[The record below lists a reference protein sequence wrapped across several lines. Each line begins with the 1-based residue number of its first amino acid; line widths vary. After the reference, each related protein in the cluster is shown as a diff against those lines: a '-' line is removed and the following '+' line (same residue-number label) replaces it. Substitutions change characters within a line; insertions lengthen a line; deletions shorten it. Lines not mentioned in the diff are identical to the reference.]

1 MNPGLSQLGRQL
13 AGIWKQLGL
22 NQRISIIVTGL
33 AVVAALLAV
42 GFWSSRTDY
51 ALLYGGLD
59 EAESSKILA
68 ALDEAKIPHKIRQGG
83 GILVPSDKVHEV
95 RAQLAGKGMP
105 RGEGI
110 GFELLD
116 MPNFGLS
123 DFVQRA
129 NYTRALQG
137 ELARTV
143 AQMDQIE
150 GARVM
155 IVMPENRLLAGA
167 QQKPTASVF
176 VRVRGNG
183 PLSASSVNSIRLV
196 VANAVEGLQVANVSV
211 VDNLGNV
218 LSENQD
224 DSVAGLSNNQL
235 TARKNLEV
243 YLSKKAEGM
252 LEQVLG
258 ARQAVVRVAAEI
270 NWDTVTRFEEK
281 FDPEG
286 QVIRQS
292 TIDDENVD
300 STTPGTGG
308 MPGMQANANSDTN
321 SPSGMN
327 SSRTKKKTTTN
338 QYEINR
344 TVSNLMQSAG
354 AVQRLSAAVF
364 VSQRYEG
371 TGADRKVAPR
381 TPEEL
386 QKLKRI
392 VQGALG
398 IQESDPA
405 RLDQI
410 TLEEIAFNEQPMT
423 EISRRID
430 EQQRWHKWGD
440 LLQKGLPVLL
450 ALVFVFLFWRSYK
463 GTKAEEA
470 TLGLP
475 VLEDVP
481 EGAVPGSWVP
491 SGVGGSAGGA
501 QGHSG
506 RGGIGAAGG
515 RNGAAGGRGD
525 EAPALVTVEVLN
537 QLIRENP
544 ASMTHAV
551 RSWMNQ
557 GKATR

>member
-22 NQRISIIVTGL
+22 NQRISIVVTGV
-33 AVVAALLAV
+33 AVLAALLAI
-42 GFWSSRTDY
+42 GFWSSRPDY
-51 ALLYGGLD
+51 VLLYGGLD
-59 EAESSKILA
+59 EAETSKVLS
-68 ALDEAKIPHKIRQGG
+68 ALGESKVNYEVRGDGSIV
-83 GILVPSDKVHEV
+83 VPRNMVHEV
-95 RAQLAGKGMP
+95 RAKLAGKGIP

-116 MPNFGLS
+116 QPNFGLS

-129 NYTRALQG
+129 NFTRALQG
-137 ELARTV
+137 ELGRTI

-150 GARVM
+150 GARVSV
-155 IVMPENRLLAGA
+155 VMPENRLLAGS
-167 QQKPTASVF
+167 QQKPTASVL
-176 VRVRGNG
+176 VKVRGSG
-183 PLSASSVNSIRLV
+183 PLPPSTVASIRLV

-218 LSENQD
+218 LSDNED

-235 TARKNLEV
+235 SARKNLEQ
-243 YLSKKAEGM
+243 YLSRKTEGM

-292 TIDDENVD
+292 TIDDENVE
-300 STTPGTGG
+300 SGTPATGG
-308 MPGMQANANSDTN
+308 LPGMQANASSDTN

-327 SSRTKKKTTTN
+327 NSKTKKKTTTN

-354 AVQRLSAAVF
+354 AIERLSAAVF
-364 VSQRYEG
+364 VAQRFEG
-371 TGADRKVAPR
+371 AGSARKVVQR

-386 QKLKRI
+386 QKLRRI
-392 VQGALG
+392 VQSALG
-398 IQESDPA
+398 IQEGDTTRP
-405 RLDQI
+405 DQI
-410 TLEEIAFNEQPMT
+410 TLEEIAFNEEPLT
-423 EISRRID
+423 DATRRLD
-430 EQQRWHKWGD
+430 EQQTWHQYAD
-440 LLQKGLPVLL
+440 LIQKGLPLFIGLGVM
-450 ALVFVFLFWRSYK
+450 FLFWRSYK
-463 GTKAEEA
+463 KSQPEEA
-470 TLGLP
+470 MLGLP
-475 VLEDVP
+475 VLGDESDHGVLLGRGVM
-481 EGAVPGSWVP
+481 GAPGRSGAGGNPLVPGAAVAR
-491 SGVGGSAGGA
+491 SGSGLGA
-501 QGHSG
+501 K
-506 RGGIGAAGG
+506 RGE
-515 RNGAAGGRGD
+515 D
-525 EAPALVTVEVLN
+525 APALVTVEVLN

-557 GKATR
+557 GKTQP